1 MYGKQSLFIVLCT
14 SSISHLPHKHQ
25 LIYQADEHSDAE
37 TKDPPNQPTNESVAG
52 QKQPPATN
60 ESVAGLKQP
69 PESLID
75 IPDSI
80 EELVGGAYN
89 LLVSNDLFLIL
100 LYTLYNTYTTSC
112 IIIL

>member
-69 PESLID
+69 PESLIPESL
-75 IPDSI
+75 IENFDSI

-89 LLVSNDLFLIL
+89 LLVSNDCFLNYII
-100 LYTLYNTYTTSC
+100 YTL
-112 IIIL
+112 

>member
-25 LIYQADEHSDAE
+25 LISQADDHSDAD
-37 TKDPPNQPTNESVAG
+37 TNDPPNQP
-52 QKQPPATN
+52 TN

-89 LLVSNDLFLIL
+89 LLVSNYFFFNSII
-100 LYTLYNTYTTSC
+100 YTL
-112 IIIL
+112 

>member
-14 SSISHLPHKHQ
+14 SSISHLPHKHL
-25 LIYQADEHSDAE
+25 LISQADDHSDAD
-37 TKDPPNQPTNESVAG
+37 TNDPPNQPTNSSVAG
-52 QKQPPATN
+52 LKLPPATN
-60 ESVAGLKQP
+60 ESVVAGLKQP

-89 LLVSNDLFLIL
+89 LLVSNYFFFNSII
-100 LYTLYNTYTTSC
+100 YTL
-112 IIIL
+112 

>member
-1 MYGKQSLFIVLCT
+1 MLYSSFI
-14 SSISHLPHKHQ
+14 SYLPHIHQ
-25 LIYQADEHSDAE
+25 LIYQSDDHSDAD
-37 TKDPPNQPTNESVAG
+37 TNDPPKQPTNESVSG

-89 LLVSNDLFLIL
+89 LLVSNDFF
-100 LYTLYNTYTTSC
+100 
-112 IIIL
+112 

>member
-14 SSISHLPHKHQ
+14 SSLSHLPHKHQ

-52 QKQPPATN
+52 LKQPPATN

-80 EELVGGAYN
+80 EELVGVAYN
-89 LLVSNDLFLIL
+89 LLVSNEYFFNSII
-100 LYTLYNTYTTSC
+100 YTL
-112 IIIL
+112 